1 MKPKQFGRRKVRG
14 DLPSLITKQAVGF
27 HRPRYSLPLERWPA
41 GLRRQYDAWRKWV
54 TDATAP
60 ARGYG
65 PKNRTAT
72 VENKTRKFEAFFGY
86 LYNVRGIEELDFRM
100 LLDIG
105 PPRPAGEALGHFS
118 KLRKDLDVG
127 LLDEFVEWHW
137 EHRLGRSSAQA
148 REIVSAA
155 ASVARRFYTLR
166 AARAGRQ
173 GEERS
178 FNLVADHIGEL
189 RRALDVESVIPKEQ
203 RRVSRADLLSA
214 AQAEFPRQRHLPANQ
229 SGTELAARAGRAVA
243 LMLLVHHPLRNKHYR
258 EARLARNLVKTSNG
272 EWHLCFAG
280 EGVPA
285 GRKDKKSKDYDAP
298 LAPEVAEYL
307 ERYLQEWRPRLI
319 GVLTE
324 RLKRLR
330 ALKAE
335 AGGNKVDTKL
345 ISELEQSADY
355 LFLNGRGRRFNT
367 DGFSQWIQA
376 GTYRWLGVRV
386 NPQLI
391 SEIAKKGR
399 EPSSVQTA
407 THGS

>member
-1 MKPKQFGRRKVRG
+1 
-14 DLPSLITKQAVGF
+14 
-27 HRPRYSLPLERWPA
+27 
-41 GLRRQYDAWRKWV
+41 
-54 TDATAP
+54 
-60 ARGYG
+60 
-65 PKNRTAT
+65 
-72 VENKTRKFEAFFGY
+72 
-86 LYNVRGIEELDFRM
+86 
-100 LLDIG
+100 
-105 PPRPAGEALGHFS
+105 
-118 KLRKDLDVG
+118 
-127 LLDEFVEWHW
+127 
-137 EHRLGRSSAQA
+137 
-148 REIVSAA
+148 
-155 ASVARRFYTLR
+155 
-166 AARAGRQ
+166 
-173 GEERS
+173 
-178 FNLVADHIGEL
+178 
-189 RRALDVESVIPKEQ
+189 
-203 RRVSRADLLSA
+203 
-214 AQAEFPRQRHLPANQ
+214 
-229 SGTELAARAGRAVA
+229 
-243 LMLLVHHPLRNKHYR
+243 MLLVHHPLRNKHYR